1 MRLEGIPR
9 LQVKLIA
16 AIGPR
21 SLAGKKQHKIR
32 MKALALTLVLLLL
45 L

>member
-9 LQVKLIA
+9 LRVKLIA
-16 AIGPR
+16 AIGPKA
-21 SLAGKKQHKIR
+21 LAGKKHCKIR
-32 MKALALTLVLLLL
+32 MKALALILVLLLL